1 MESYMIILVF
11 VIFILLALSD
21 FPKLVKEKK
30 WYEVSVLS
38 GFYVFVTTLTVLYA
52 AGVTL
57 PSPVKGIQYFIV
69 DVLGLG
75 YPKP

>member
-1 MESYMIILVF
+1 MIVLVF

-21 FPKLVKEKK
+21 FPKLIKDKN
-30 WYEVSVLS
+30 WYEVSVLA
-38 GFYVFVTTLTVLYA
+38 GFYVLVTTLSVLFT

-57 PSPVKGIQYFIV
+57 PSPVKGIQHFIV

-75 YPKP
+75 YPKQ